1 MPAYVAS
8 DKFLFKCSILFTY
21 LARINSFLI
30 CHTDETG
37 EVIGL
42 PFNRRIARENHAAL
56 DPVDTVAATIVRL
69 ATIHHIHVE
78 TTPIYLIYIYSYNDQ
93 EEELYQVTAILSRA
107 LVECIYFMAPDYY
120 SHSFLSTDEKGITNN
135 LHSFSSCSFASGIY
149 IYIRYNSIII

>member
-8 DKFLFKCSILFTY
+8 DKFLFKRSILFTY

-78 TTPIYLIYIYSYNDQ
+78 TTPIYLIYIYNYNDQ
-93 EEELYQVTAILSRA
+93 EEELYQITAILSELLWSVYTLWHLIITAIVFCQLMKRELPIIYTHY
-107 LVECIYFMAPDYY
+107 LVHA
-120 SHSFLSTDEKGITNN
+120 HLQV
-135 LHSFSSCSFASGIY
+135 AY
-149 IYIRYNSIII
+149 IQYDSIII